1 MRDTVLLS
9 VHNLTWSAA
18 GKKVLDVPSFEI
30 RQGEVTALIGPN
42 GAGKSSLLKMLA
54 LLEKPDA
61 GEIHYRDTLVADKP
75 LAIRRTMA
83 MVFQEPLLLAGSVY
97 KNVAQGLN
105 YRGLDRHETDRRV
118 RHWLEAFGIAHLEKR
133 NQKYLSGG
141 EAQRVSLARA
151 MAVEPEIL
159 FLDEPFAALDQPT
172 RQSLAEDIGRVIRG
186 RGIAAVFVT
195 HNAEELSLFTDRIC
209 VMNQGSLIQQGT
221 PDEIFTKPSNRVTAS
236 LVGVENIIQGRVI
249 GTTDPNGQLMIE
261 VGPNRIAATTA
272 EPLTQDTPV
281 HLFVRPEAILP
292 AAEGHQVN
300 RLSGVIRKTVSL
312 GSQYKLV
319 VDCDGPWIVLVS
331 KGTHAQ
337 NDVRPGQPFSFVVPP
352 DRIHVV
358 VNDSSGNL

>member
-1 MRDTVLLS
+1 MNENILLS
-9 VHNLTWSAA
+9 VKNLTWSAA
-18 GKKVLDVPSFEI
+18 GKRVLDVPSFEI

-54 LLEKPDA
+54 LLEKPDL
-61 GEIHYRDTLVADKP
+61 GEIRYRDILVADKR

-97 KNVAQGLN
+97 KNVSQGLC

-118 RHWLEAFGIAHLEKR
+118 RHWLEVFGIAHLEKR

-172 RQSLAEDIGRVIRG
+172 RQSLAEDIGRVIRS

-209 VMNQGSLIQQGT
+209 VMHQGRLVQEGS
-221 PDEIFTKPSNRVTAS
+221 PEDIFTRPSNRVTAS
-236 LVGVENIIQGRVI
+236 LVGVENVIPGCVAGGTDPQGRQVI
-249 GTTDPNGQLMIE
+249 Q
-261 VGPNRIAATTA
+261 VGPHRLTAAVANRLI
-272 EPLTQDTPV
+272 PGTPV
-281 HLFVRPEAILP
+281 QLFVRPEAILP
-292 AAEGHQVN
+292 ASDGNPVN
-300 RLSGVIRKTVSL
+300 SLFGVIEKTVSL

-319 VDCDGPWIVLVS
+319 VECNGPWIILVS
-331 KGTHAQ
+331 KGTHAL
-337 NDVRPGQPFSFVVPP
+337 NDVRPGRPFNFQVSP
-352 DRIHVV
+352 DRIHVIV
-358 VNDSSGNL
+358 AN